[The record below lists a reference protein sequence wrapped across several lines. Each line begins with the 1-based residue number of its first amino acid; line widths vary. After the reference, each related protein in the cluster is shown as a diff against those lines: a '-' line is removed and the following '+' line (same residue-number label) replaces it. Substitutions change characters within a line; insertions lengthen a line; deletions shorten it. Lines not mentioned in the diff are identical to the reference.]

1 MPVGEPVGNGPASRD
16 QDAGTRTLAPERR
29 EEGSRDDIH
38 MKTLLLIRHA
48 KAERVGPHLPDHDR
62 ALDAEGQDEAREMG
76 RRLKQRGIVPDR
88 IITSTALRAITT
100 ARLIA
105 DELGVAG
112 GVLVEDRRIYASS
125 PAKLLL
131 VLQELDEGPA
141 CVALVGHNPEMTE
154 LAQHLAPRAPDMATG
169 AVAQM
174 EFELASWVRIE
185 SVVPTRTLFQAPGAG
200 ADR

>member
-1 MPVGEPVGNGPASRD
+1 
-16 QDAGTRTLAPERR
+16 
-29 EEGSRDDIH
+29 

-48 KAERVGPHLPDHDR
+48 KAERAGPHLPDHDR
-62 ALDAEGQDEAREMG
+62 PLDDKGRGEAREMG

-88 IITSTALRAITT
+88 IITSTALRAVTT

-105 DELGVAG
+105 GELGVAAE
-112 GVLVEDRRIYASS
+112 VLVEDRRLYASA

-154 LAQHLAPRAPDMATG
+154 LAQHLAARAPDMATG

-174 EFELASWVRIE
+174 DFELASWVGIDTVE
-185 SVVPTRTLFQAPGAG
+185 PTRTLFQAPGTG

>member
-1 MPVGEPVGNGPASRD
+1 
-16 QDAGTRTLAPERR
+16 
-29 EEGSRDDIH
+29 

-48 KAERVGPHLPDHDR
+48 KAERAGPHLADHDR
-62 ALDAEGQDEAREMG
+62 ALDDEGQGEAREMG

-105 DELGVAG
+105 DELGVGAE
-112 GVLVEDRRIYASS
+112 VLVEDGRIYASS

-131 VLQELDEGPA
+131 VLQELDDGPA

-154 LAQHLAPRAPDMATG
+154 LAQHLAPRAPVMATG

-174 EFELASWVRIE
+174 DFELASWVRID
-185 SVVPTRTLFQAPGAG
+185 SVEPTRTSFQAPGAG